1 MADPLSL
8 TASIIAVAGLVRV
21 ATKGIQRILALKSA
35 PVLILELSHEVKP
48 QLRRSV
54 QLSY

>member
-1 MADPLSL
+1 M

-35 PVLILELSHEVKP
+35 PGLILELSHEVKP
-48 QLRRSV
+48 QLGRSV

>member
-1 MADPLSL
+1 MADPLSM

-35 PVLILELSHEVKP
+35 PGLILELSHEVKP
-48 QLRRSV
+48 QLGRSV